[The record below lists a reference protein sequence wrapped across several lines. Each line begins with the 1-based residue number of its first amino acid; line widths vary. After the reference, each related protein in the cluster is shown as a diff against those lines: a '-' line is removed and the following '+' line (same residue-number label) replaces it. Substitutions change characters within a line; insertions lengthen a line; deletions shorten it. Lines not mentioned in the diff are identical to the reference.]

1 MEGAGCVLLQPSP
14 AVLTQLLRKEGEN
27 PNISRRKTQRF
38 HASCCH
44 HPLRALPQLLS
55 STWSSVSKQQ
65 RQKAAPHP
73 PPTHTH
79 QDVGMHH
86 SLSPRSR
93 CSPLARSRLSLRC
106 IIYPLGNICWDLVFN
121 NCHSNISFLNP
132 PQIWHGGNFKYLSAP
147 FVCSLLRLQ
156 FSCN

>member
-1 MEGAGCVLLQPSP
+1 MCAPPAQPCCTHTAAS
-14 AVLTQLLRKEGEN
+14 QGRRKPQHFQEEN
-27 PNISRRKTQRF
+27 PAFPCK
-38 HASCCH
+38 
-44 HPLRALPQLLS
+44 LLPPS
-55 STWSSVSKQQ
+55 SSGSSSAAEQHLEFCFQ
-65 RQKAAPHP
+65 AAKAEGCSSSP
-73 PPTHTH
+73 PNTHTRML
-79 QDVGMHH
+79 GCTTA
-86 SLSPRSR
+86 SPPRSR